1 MGLEVVFSKRF
12 ENIMK
17 LTSHLAKH
25 GRDTAQAKAEAM
37 QLEGQ
42 FLNAA
47 SSNDDYQ
54 QLCDD
59 YVDTYRIASSPSD
72 IDPESQ
78 ALLEEIFNTEGP
90 TIGRYEWATFHAEG
104 VTSTVYKAKK
114 IDDEAEQ
121 SIVALKVM
129 NADQLQ
135 PPHNAYRE
143 VRILQKAR
151 ADSIVPL
158 LDSFKQPGGKLVLI
172 FPFLRQ
178 DLENLLR
185 TGNITR
191 KQCSIV
197 LEGLLS
203 ALSYLH
209 VQGIIHRDIKPA
221 NVLLRSMEGP
231 VYLIDFGI
239 AWAEGDPDSE
249 IAERKITDVGTT
261 CYRPP
266 EILFGCRGYD
276 GSLDMWAAGCVVAE
290 MVTNNHYQ
298 LFDAGPLGSELSL
311 IKSMFSTL
319 GTPTEADWPSAST
332 YPDWGKVNFQQFPAK
347 SWREI
352 LPTASHTAIDF
363 VRRTVCYESTRRMT
377 AREALDHPLRKE
389 FES

>member
-158 LDSFKQPGGKLVLI
+158 LDSFKQPG
-172 FPFLRQ
+172 
-178 DLENLLR
+178 
-185 TGNITR
+185 
-191 KQCSIV
+191 V